1 MYMATLLE
9 YIAILPVYLSI
20 FLCMFC
26 FGQQLRFGVVL
37 VLPTV
42 THTALVCG

>member
-1 MYMATLLE
+1 MYMTTLLE
-9 YIAILPVYLSI
+9 YIAILPVCLSI
-20 FLCMFC
+20 YLCMFYY
-26 FGQQLRFGVVL
+26 GQQLRFGEVL